1 MKKKTFDMDVI
12 LAPIPGDNPSGEDM
26 RYSAVYEQIKDARR
40 ADDLLD
46 QGDWQRDV
54 KKSDWDVVIKVS
66 SEALQKKTKD
76 LQIAVWLTEAL
87 IKKSGFAGLSDG
99 LAIIISFITDYWDT
113 LYPLSEDGDLEYRIG
128 PLEFFNDKISPAIKD
143 IPITEPKTTNGYSWH
158 QWQESRQE
166 KGEAGKLSTEDFD
179 AAVSRS
185 SRDFYIAL
193 ARDAD
198 ACMDTFSRLDALVDE
213 KFGQDAPRLSEL
225 NKAIE
230 DCQHVVNDILA
241 GKGGRPAGLGD
252 ETTGADQAITP
263 QQEEQMT
270 AEPSGAAQSGA
281 GQVSVA
287 LGQVSDLGDFEGAL
301 WRDAQ
306 ETLKAS
312 GIKAALSKLL
322 GASYTA
328 SSIRQR
334 NRYRLMMAKVALQAK
349 RPDISRPIVEELYA
363 LINEFHLENWE
374 SSIWIAEV
382 IEAYFQCLTAEGSP
396 NEDISKAY
404 NELYPKLCS
413 RDITKAL
420 LYKKGG

>member
-1 MKKKTFDMDVI
+1 MKKKTFDMDAI

-26 RYSAVYEQIKDARR
+26 RYSAVYEQIKEARR

-54 KKSDWDVVIKVS
+54 KKSDWDLVIKVS

-76 LQIAVWLTEAL
+76 LQIAAWLTEAL
-87 IKKSGFAGLSDG
+87 IKKVGFAGLSDG
-99 LAIIISFITDYWDT
+99 LAVIIAFINDYWDT
-113 LYPLSEDGDLEYRIG
+113 LYPLPEEGDLEYRIG

-166 KGEAGKLSTEDFD
+166 KAEEGKLSAEDFNT
-179 AAVSRS
+179 AVNKS

-198 ACMDTFSRLDALVDE
+198 ACMDAFLKLDALVDK
-213 KFGQDAPRLSEL
+213 KFGPDAPRLSEL

-230 DCQHVVNDILA
+230 DAQHVINDILA
-241 GKGGRPAGLGD
+241 GKGGRPAGPGD
-252 ETTGADQAITP
+252 EITGQDQAITP
-263 QQEEQMT
+263 QQEDQMT
-270 AEPSGAAQSGA
+270 AEPAATAQSGA

-287 LGQVSDLGDFEGAL
+287 LPQVTEQGDFEGAL

-334 NRYRLMMAKVALQAK
+334 NRFRLMLAKVGLQAK
-349 RPDISRPIVEELYA
+349 RPDIARPILEELYA

-374 SSIWIAEV
+374 SSVWIAEV

-396 NEDISKAY
+396 DEDISKAY
-404 NELYPKLCS
+404 GELYPKLCS
-413 RDITKAL
+413 KDITKAL